1 MIADETRAVAKGQF
15 ASVQNCHSTI
25 DMHSELL
32 FLWLLNFMIAFIYI
46 YIYEH
51 FLHTK
56 NYYIKT
62 NRKVEPLVQDK
73 CG

>member
-1 MIADETRAVAKGQF
+1 
-15 ASVQNCHSTI
+15 
-25 DMHSELL
+25 
-32 FLWLLNFMIAFIYI
+32 MIAFIYI